1 MNPRGAPQGIRRG
14 QLPDQRA
21 HIRRD
26 AWAPSAPSAF
36 PGPEQPKAAPVPRHD
51 RLWRDDVDGRPP
63 TAPGV
68 WEPCPK
74 KAVGRRETKTW
85 APRSTD
91 DGELVS
97 ERDDFQVPQGA
108 RSDQETKGVK
118 ERDDDG
124 RHNRIHRIVAAPSQ
138 RRPRLWDSKGGSM
151 RKLIGVLLVALAL
164 QIFAGPVRATH
175 DDEREGRSSDE
186 RHSGQKALERIDH
199 IVVIYQE
206 NWSFDSLF
214 GLFPGADGIA
224 NAVNASG
231 DLLFPQ
237 VSKRSCSPPLFR
249 WTCVAHSQQPQSTQ

>member
-1 MNPRGAPQGIRRG
+1 
-14 QLPDQRA
+14 
-21 HIRRD
+21 
-26 AWAPSAPSAF
+26 
-36 PGPEQPKAAPVPRHD
+36 
-51 RLWRDDVDGRPP
+51 
-63 TAPGV
+63 
-68 WEPCPK
+68 
-74 KAVGRRETKTW
+74 
-85 APRSTD
+85 
-91 DGELVS
+91 VS